1 MANMILAYLAL
12 SILPFAL
19 ALASISDLTRMTIP
33 NAIPAVL
40 FLSFV
45 FLAPLVGLG
54 WSEVGMGIVAGL
66 AVFAV
71 CFSLFA
77 ANVMGGGDAKLLT
90 AMACWYGFGQ
100 PLLIF
105 LVATAFL
112 GGILTIAVLMIRA
125 HSNTVLAMGVAL
137 PRSLT
142 TANKIP
148 YGIAIAIAGFLTYE
162 NAPIVAMAM
171 RAAG

>member
-1 MANMILAYLAL
+1 MIAF
-12 SILPFAL
+12 FAVMMMPMCL
-19 ALASISDLTRMTIP
+19 ALAAVSDLFTMTIP
-33 NAIPAVL
+33 NKLPAALVI
-40 FLSFV
+40 SFIV
-45 FLAPLVGLG
+45 LAPIVGLG
-54 WSEVGMGIVAGL
+54 WPEIGMSFVAAL
-66 AVFAV
+66 IVFAV

-90 AMACWYGFGQ
+90 AAACWFGFSQ
-100 PLLIF
+100 SLLIF

-112 GGILTIAVLMIRA
+112 GGVLTIAILMIRA

-137 PRSLT
+137 PKSLT

-148 YGIAIAIAGFLTYE
+148 YGIGIAVAGFMTYE
-162 NAPIVAMAM
+162 HSPIVALAM

>member
-1 MANMILAYLAL
+1 MAGMIVAYLAL
-12 SILPFAL
+12 LTLPL
-19 ALASISDLTRMTIP
+19 CMALASISDLTRMTIP
-33 NAIPAVL
+33 NSISAVV
-40 FLSFV
+40 FVSFFV
-45 FLAPLVGLG
+45 LAPLLGLG
-54 WSEVGMGIVAGL
+54 WQEIGMSLIASL

-90 AMACWYGFGQ
+90 AAACWFGFNQ
-100 PLLIF
+100 SLLIF
-105 LVATAFL
+105 LVSTGFL
-112 GGILTIAVLMIRA
+112 GGILTIAILMIRA

-137 PRSLT
+137 PQSLT

-148 YGIAIAIAGFLTYE
+148 YGIAIAIAGFMTFEY
-162 NAPIVAMAM
+162 APIVALAI

>member
-1 MANMILAYLAL
+1 MAGIAVSYLVL
-12 SILPFAL
+12 CILPAGL
-19 ALASISDLTRMTIP
+19 ALAAISDLTRMTIP
-33 NAIPAVL
+33 NAIPAVIL
-40 FLSFV
+40 LSF
-45 FLAPLVGLG
+45 FIFAPLVGLEL
-54 WSEVGMGIVAGL
+54 SDIGMGIVAGIV
-66 AVFAV
+66 VFVV

-90 AMACWYGFGQ
+90 AVACWYGFNQ
-100 PLLIF
+100 QLLVF

-112 GGILTIAVLMIRA
+112 GGILTIAILMIRA

-137 PRSLT
+137 PQSLT

-148 YGIAIAIAGFLTYE
+148 YGIAIAVAGFMTCEY
-162 NAPIVAMAM
+162 APIVAMAM

>member
-1 MANMILAYLAL
+1 VIAVTAL
-12 SILPFAL
+12 MVMPLCFAL
-19 ALASISDLTRMTIP
+19 AAVSDLCTMTIP
-33 NAIPAVL
+33 NKLPAAL
-40 FLSFV
+40 ILGFLL
-45 FLAPLVGLG
+45 LAPLLGLG
-54 WSEVGMGIVAGL
+54 WFDIGMSLAASL
-66 AVFAV
+66 AVFVV

-90 AMACWYGFGQ
+90 AAACWFGFGQ

-112 GGILTIAVLMIRA
+112 GGLLTIAILMIRA

-137 PRSLT
+137 PKSLT

-148 YGIAIAIAGFLTYE
+148 YGIAIAVAGFMTYE
-162 NAPIVAMAM
+162 HAPIVALAM
-171 RAAG
+171 RSAG

>member
-1 MANMILAYLAL
+1 MASVVITYAVLL
-12 SILPFAL
+12 ILPAGL
-19 ALASISDLTRMTIP
+19 ALAAISDLTRMTIP
-33 NAIPAVL
+33 NAIPAVVL
-40 FLSFV
+40 LSF
-45 FLAPLVGLG
+45 FALAPFVGLG
-54 WSEVGMGIVAGL
+54 WPDIGMSLVAGL

-90 AMACWYGFGQ
+90 AAACWFGFNQ
-100 PLLIF
+100 SLLMF

-112 GGILTIAVLMIRA
+112 GGVLTIAILVIRA

-137 PRSLT
+137 PKSLT

-148 YGIAIAIAGFLTYE
+148 YGIGIAVAGFMTYE
-162 NAPIVAMAM
+162 HAPIVALAM